1 MAAELSLEAWLALAD
16 VALLASAAFGYV
28 LMRRTKP
35 AASLDVKAA
44 YGVLDRTIARYLPD
58 LDQGYT
64 WREALERLKWA
75 GVKADWDVM
84 KQRLSEYEAYRYGG
98 REAPTTGQEDV
109 ISLAAKLRRGVVGKR
124 TKAESPQSG

>member
-1 MAAELSLEAWLALAD
+1 MGAEVSVEAWLAIAD
-16 VALLASAAFGYV
+16 VALLASAAFGY
-28 LMRRTKP
+28 LQMRRSKP

-44 YGVLDRTIARYLPD
+44 YGVLDRTIARYMPD

-64 WREALERLKWA
+64 WQEALERLKWA

-84 KQRLSEYEAYRYGG
+84 KRRLSEYEAYRYGG
-98 REAPTTGQEDV
+98 KEAPTTGQEDV

-124 TKAESPQSG
+124 TKAKSGQPG